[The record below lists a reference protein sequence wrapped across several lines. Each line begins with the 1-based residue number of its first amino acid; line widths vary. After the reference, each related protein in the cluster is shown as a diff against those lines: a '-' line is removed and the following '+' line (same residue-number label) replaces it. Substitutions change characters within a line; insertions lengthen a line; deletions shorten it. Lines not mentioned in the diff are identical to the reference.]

1 MTVSRQ
7 AAGTRGKNKA
17 DTSIRAAKDR
27 IGRVFCCDPTQ
38 HSFRRLEEREL
49 AMTRDHEISD
59 LFSLLTRCK
68 ITAIRLQI
76 ASRDSSLPIHVIRVT
91 SSNCFLSSF
100 FFLSSSHRSLFSLVD
115 IIFDETFSLSR
126 RISSTFEV

>member
-68 ITAIRLQI
+68 ITDSPSDSFARLV
-76 ASRDSSLPIHVIRVT
+76 AAYSRHPRHFVQL
-91 SSNCFLSSF
+91 FSF
-100 FFLSSSHRSLFSLVD
+100 FFLLPFLFTPISLLARGYN
-115 IIFDETFSLSR
+115 L
-126 RISSTFEV
+126 

>member
-59 LFSLLTRCK
+59 LFSLLTRCQ

-76 ASRDSSLPIHVIRVT
+76 ASRDSSLPIHVTRVT
-91 SSNCFLSSF
+91 CFLSSF

-126 RISSTFEV
+126 RISSTFKV

>member
-59 LFSLLTRCK
+59 LFSLLT
-68 ITAIRLQI
+68 LLPDY
-76 ASRDSSLPIHVIRVT
+76 RDSPSDSFARLVAAYSRHPRHL
-91 SSNCFLSSF
+91 FSF
-100 FFLSSSHRSLFSLVD
+100 FFLLPFLFTPISLLARGYN
-115 IIFDETFSLSR
+115 L
-126 RISSTFEV
+126 